1 MKKRIREQGAVNGW
15 MVGMIGCLVLFLI
28 AGSLAIWMYMMYAQ
42 EKGNVD
48 GKVAVEVAKAKS
60 EQAEADQKTYSEEAK
75 NPRIEFVGPSE
86 YGRLTFMYPKTWSVY
101 VDKDGTD
108 RGDYRAFLHPTTVPS
123 LSNDASRFA
132 FRVEILN
139 KNLDDVLN
147 TYQAKLKKGELISSS
162 VEANGIAA
170 TRLDGT
176 FDKDLRGA
184 AILFKLRDKTVRLST
199 DADTFKP
206 DFQTILNTIK
216 VSESHAILDIVWR

>member
-1 MKKRIREQGAVNGW
+1 MKKRTREQGAVNGW
-15 MVGMIGCLVLFLI
+15 MVGTIGCLVLFLI
-28 AGSLAIWMYMMYAQ
+28 AGSLAIWMYMMYTQ
-42 EKGNVD
+42 EKSNVD
-48 GKVAVEVAKAKS
+48 GRIAVEVAKAKS

-101 VDKDGTD
+101 IDKDGTD
-108 RGDYRAFLHPTTVPS
+108 RGDYRALLHPTTVPS

-147 TYQAKLKKGELISSS
+147 TYQSKLKKGELTSSS

-170 TRLDGT
+170 TRLDGA

-216 VSESHAILDIVWR
+216 VSE

>member
-15 MVGMIGCLVLFLI
+15 MVGTIGCLVLFLI
-28 AGSLAIWMYMMYAQ
+28 AGSLAIWMYMMYVQ

-48 GKVAVEVAKAKS
+48 GRIAVEVAKAKS

-101 VDKDGTD
+101 IDKDGTD

-147 TYQAKLKKGELISSS
+147 TYQAKLKKGELTSSS

-216 VSESHAILDIVWR
+216 VSE

>member
-1 MKKRIREQGAVNGW
+1 MKSQATKNRNYQPGLVHWSTIIVI
-15 MVGMIGCLVLFLI
+15 VLSVLF
-28 AGSLAIWMYMMYAQ
+28 AGAGAFGIWAYLQYTNARSD
-42 EKGNVD
+42 VD
-48 GKVAVEVAKAKS
+48 GQIEVAVSAAEK
-60 EQAEADQKTYSEEAK
+60 EQAEKLHNEFLEEEK
-75 NPRIEFVGPSE
+75 KPNYTFTGPEDYASVS
-86 YGRLTFMYPKTWSVY
+86 FMYPKTWSVY

-147 TYQAKLKKGELISSS
+147 TYQAKLKKGELTSSS

-216 VSESHAILDIVWR
+216 VSE

>member
-15 MVGMIGCLVLFLI
+15 IVGTIGCLVLFLI
-28 AGSLAIWMYMMYAQ
+28 AGSLAIWMYMMYTQ
-42 EKGNVD
+42 EKSNVD
-48 GKVAVEVAKAKS
+48 GRIAVEVAKAKS

-75 NPRIEFVGPSE
+75 NPRVEFVGPSE

-108 RGDYRAFLHPTTVPS
+108 RGDYRAFLHPTKVPS

-147 TYQAKLKKGELISSS
+147 TYQAKLKKGELTSSS
-162 VEANGIAA
+162 IEANGIAA
-170 TRLDGT
+170 TRLDGA
-176 FDKDLRGA
+176 FEKDLRGA
-184 AILFKLRDKTVRLST
+184 SILFKLRDKTVRLST

-206 DFQTILNTIK
+206 DFQTILNTVK
-216 VSESHAILDIVWR
+216 VSE

>member
-15 MVGMIGCLVLFLI
+15 MVGTIGCLVLFLI
-28 AGSLAIWMYMMYAQ
+28 AGSLAIWMYMMYVQ

-48 GKVAVEVAKAKS
+48 GRIAVEVAKAKS

-101 VDKDGTD
+101 IDKDGTD

-147 TYQAKLKKGELISSS
+147 TYQAKLKKGELTSSS

-216 VSESHAILDIVWR
+216 VS

>member
-15 MVGMIGCLVLFLI
+15 MVGTIGCLVLFLI

-123 LSNDASRFA
+123 LSNAASRFA

-147 TYQAKLKKGELISSS
+147 TYQAKLKKGELTSSS

-216 VSESHAILDIVWR
+216 VSE